1 MAWSE
6 SKNWLKGSTT
16 GKLYQSLLDDATT
29 APQRNAKR
37 KKVVRP
43 DDMPW
48 EMSRQGLLKHLLNE
62 QMNTRMDTV
71 DAYMQII
78 PAGSRSGKHRHLAEE
93 CVYVLEGRGYDL
105 HQDCD
110 VEITDTYHWTPQPE
124 IKRFEWEAGDVVYI
138 PPNTI
143 HQHFNADPERP
154 ARIISIINRIYRLSG
169 LNDLEQIEDAPEY
182 DPKVVLT
189 AEVLKRYLAP
199 KVKEPA

>member
-1 MAWSE
+1 MNMAWSE

-16 GKLYQSLLDDATT
+16 GKLYQALLDDATT

-78 PAGSRSGKHRHLAEE
+78 PAGSRSGKHRHLA
-93 CVYVLEGRGYDL
+93 
-105 HQDCD
+105 
-110 VEITDTYHWTPQPE
+110 
-124 IKRFEWEAGDVVYI
+124 
-138 PPNTI
+138 
-143 HQHFNADPERP
+143 
-154 ARIISIINRIYRLSG
+154 
-169 LNDLEQIEDAPEY
+169 
-182 DPKVVLT
+182 
-189 AEVLKRYLAP
+189 
-199 KVKEPA
+199 